1 MCGCCDDCGERFCC
15 CIPYGVREDIKGC
28 LILLAVL
35 AVLAVVAGV
44 ILIAL
49 IFGGPLRHVRI
60 TVEDAS
66 LTRFSLITSPAPAAT
81 AIAYN
86 LTVALTVRNPNWAIG
101 IKHDK
106 PLEAA
111 YSFDGQPFERV
122 QVADKGEKLGA
133 RKTVVYRISSGSEGR
148 AAALGNAGEAE
159 FRKENATG
167 VFEVEVA
174 LTGKFKYTLRKT
186 KCKIEATCPLKLQ
199 LVKPGETTTV
209 VFEKV
214 DCKLAKSED
223 KYC

>member
-1 MCGCCDDCGERFCC
+1 MCCCCEDDYGERYCC
-15 CIPYGVREDIKGC
+15 RIPYQVWEDIKWC
-28 LILLAVL
+28 FILLGLIV
-35 AVLAVVAGV
+35 VAVVVTGV
-44 ILIAL
+44 VLIAV
-49 IFGGPLRHVRI
+49 IFGGPLRHVKF

-66 LTRFSLITSPAPAAT
+66 LTRFALVTSPTT

-86 LTVALTVRNPNWAIG
+86 LTLSLAVHNPNWAIA

-106 PLEAA
+106 PLEAS
-111 YSFDGQPFERV
+111 YSFDDQPFERV
-122 QVADKGEKLGA
+122 LVADEGSKQGA
-133 RKTVVYRISSGSEGR
+133 RKTVVYRLSSGSAGR
-148 AAALGNAGEAE
+148 AVALGNAGEAE

-167 VFEVEVA
+167 IFEVDVA

-199 LVKPGETTTV
+199 LDTPGTAAV

-214 DCKLAKSED
+214 DCEVAKSDD

>member
-1 MCGCCDDCGERFCC
+1 MCGCCDDCGSRFCG
-15 CIPYGVREDIKGC
+15 CIPYNVREDIKGC
-28 LILLAVL
+28 LILLAVVI
-35 AVLAVVAGV
+35 VLAVIAGV
-44 ILIAL
+44 VLIAL
-49 IFGGPLRHVRI
+49 VFGGPLRHVKF

-66 LTRFSLITSPAPAAT
+66 LTRFALVTSPTT
-81 AIAYN
+81 ALAYN
-86 LTVALTVRNPNWAIG
+86 LTVALTVHNPNWAIG

-111 YSFDGQPFERV
+111 YNFDGQPFERV

-133 RKTVVYRISSGSEGR
+133 RKTVVYRLSSGSEGR
-148 AAALGNAGEAE
+148 PAALGNAGEAE

-199 LVKPGETTTV
+199 LVKPGDTTV
-209 VFEKV
+209 VFQKV
-214 DCKLAKSED
+214 DCKLAKSDD

>member
-28 LILLAVL
+28 LILLAA
-35 AVLAVVAGV
+35 AVVIVVVAGV
-44 ILIAL
+44 VLVAV
-49 IFGGPLRHVRI
+49 IFGGPLRTVKF

-66 LTRFSLITSPAPAAT
+66 LTRFALVTSPTT

-86 LTVALTVRNPNWAIG
+86 LTLSLAVRNPNWAIG
-101 IKHDK
+101 IKHDE

-122 QVADKGEKLGA
+122 QVADKGDKQGA
-133 RKTVVYRISSGSEGR
+133 RKTVVYHLSSGSEAR
-148 AAALGNAGEAE
+148 PAALGNAGEAE

-167 VFEVEVA
+167 LFEVEVA

-199 LVKPGETTTV
+199 LETPGTAAV
-209 VFEKV
+209 VFQKV
-214 DCKLAKSED
+214 ECEVAKSDD

>member
-1 MCGCCDDCGERFCC
+1 MCGCCDDCGDRFCC
-15 CIPYGVREDIKGC
+15 CIPYHVREDIKGC
-28 LILLAVL
+28 LILLAV
-35 AVLAVVAGV
+35 VIGLAVVAGV
-44 ILIAL
+44 VLIII
-49 IFGGPLRHVRI
+49 IFGGPLRHVKI

-66 LTRFSLITSPAPAAT
+66 LTRFALVTSSPATT
-81 AIAYN
+81 ALAYN

-111 YSFDGQPFERV
+111 YTFDGQPFERV
-122 QVADKGEKLGA
+122 QVADKGAKLGA
-133 RKTVVYRISSGSEGR
+133 RKTVVYRLASGSEGR
-148 AAALGNAGEAE
+148 AVALGNAGEAE

-174 LTGKFKYTLRKT
+174 VTGKFKYTLRKT

-199 LVKPGETTTV
+199 LVTPGATAV
-209 VFEKV
+209 VFQKV
-214 DCKLAKSED
+214 DCKLAKSDD